1 MNGARMNWVRMN
13 RARIDGA
20 RITRI
25 DEVRKNGAAMTGSR
39 MGAWL
44 RRVVVAFVVLGGVV
58 GASIVEAH
66 KASDAYLQLRV
77 ADTTATLRIDIALR
91 DLDRDLVLDA
101 DDDGLLRWG
110 EVRSRAADIEALVDR
125 SVRLEVRDT
134 QGFACRPGPLAPLQ
148 LEQHSD
154 GRYAVLVQTWTC
166 GRAPAV
172 GTLSYGLFAAT
183 DPTHRGVLVWR
194 QGGAAKT
201 AVVAPGTA
209 GMTVPLGPDRA
220 TAAGLA
226 GSDAAASQAGA
237 VGADSGQTQGLAGIF
252 RDGVHHIWI
261 GVDHVLFLVVLLLP
275 AVLRRE
281 AGQWRPDTAWRPALW
296 RVLGVV
302 TAFTVAHSITLALA
316 VFDVLN
322 PPSRWVESLIALSVL
337 LAALNNLRPV
347 LVETRWRLTFA
358 FGLVHGFGF
367 ANALKDLGLAR
378 SELAAPLVLFNL
390 GVEAGQ
396 LAIVAVLVPL
406 AWAARRWRGYPRWV
420 LGAGSVIV
428 ALIAIVWLVERLF
441 DVQILGVGG

>member
-1 MNGARMNWVRMN
+1 MNAC
-13 RARIDGA
+13 
-20 RITRI
+20 
-25 DEVRKNGAAMTGSR
+25 S
-39 MGAWL
+39 
-44 RRVVVAFVVLGGVV
+44 RRVLAACLALAGVMGVSVA
-58 GASIVEAH
+58 EAH
-66 KASDAYLQLRV
+66 KASDAYLQLRTDGT
-77 ADTTATLRIDIALR
+77 AATLRIDIALR

-110 EVRSRAADIEALVDR
+110 EVRSRAADIESLADR
-125 SVRLEVRDT
+125 GVRMEIRDA
-134 QGFACRPGPLAPLQ
+134 QGAACRAGAPAPLQ

-154 GRYAVLVQTWTC
+154 GRYAVLVRTWTC
-166 GRAPAV
+166 AHAPAI
-172 GTLSYGLFAAT
+172 GTLSYGLFATT

-201 AVVAPGTA
+201 AVVVPGTA
-209 GMTVPLGPDRA
+209 GMTVALGA
-220 TAAGLA
+220 QT
-226 GSDAAASQAGA
+226 GSEPARTHS
-237 VGADSGQTQGLAGIF
+237 LAGIF

-261 GVDHVLFLVVLLLP
+261 GIDHVLFLVVLLLP

-281 AGQWRPDTAWRPALW
+281 SGQWHPADAWRPALW
-296 RVLGVV
+296 SVLGVV

-316 VFDVLN
+316 VFDLVN

-347 LVETRWRLTFA
+347 LVETRWRLTFL

-420 LGAGSVIV
+420 LGAGSAIV
-428 ALIAIVWLVERLF
+428 ASSAIVWLVERLF

>member
-1 MNGARMNWVRMN
+1 MN
-13 RARIDGA
+13 
-20 RITRI
+20 
-25 DEVRKNGAAMTGSR
+25 
-39 MGAWL
+39 AWF
-44 RRVVVAFVVLGGVV
+44 RRVLAACLALAGVTGV
-58 GASIVEAH
+58 SIAEAH
-66 KASDAYLQLRV
+66 KASDAYLQLRTDGT
-77 ADTTATLRIDIALR
+77 AATLRIDIALR

-110 EVRSRAADIEALVDR
+110 EVRSRAADIESLTDLG
-125 SVRLEVRDT
+125 VRMEIRDA
-134 QGFACRPGPLAPLQ
+134 QGAACRAGAHAPLQ
-148 LEQHSD
+148 LAQHSD

-166 GRAPAV
+166 AQAPAS
-172 GTLSYGLFAAT
+172 GNLSYDLFATT

-209 GMTVPLGPDRA
+209 GMTAALGA
-220 TAAGLA
+220 ET
-226 GSDAAASQAGA
+226 GSEPARTHS
-237 VGADSGQTQGLAGIF
+237 LAGIF

-281 AGQWRPDTAWRPALW
+281 AGQWRPAAAWRSALW
-296 RVLGVV
+296 SVLGVV

-316 VFDVLN
+316 VFDVVN
-322 PPSRWVESLIALSVL
+322 PPTRWVESLIALSVL

-347 LVETRWRLTFA
+347 LVETRWRLTFL

-367 ANALKDLGLAR
+367 ASALKDLGLAR

-406 AWAARRWRGYPRWV
+406 AWAGRRWRGYPRWV
-420 LGAGSVIV
+420 LGAGSAIV
-428 ALIAIVWLVERLF
+428 ALVAIVWLVERLF
-441 DVQILGVGG
+441 DVQILGVGA

>member
-1 MNGARMNWVRMN
+1 MNTWFR
-13 RARIDGA
+13 RILA
-20 RITRI
+20 
-25 DEVRKNGAAMTGSR
+25 TG
-39 MGAWL
+39 
-44 RRVVVAFVVLGGVV
+44 VALAGVLGTSV
-58 GASIVEAH
+58 ALAH
-66 KASDAYLQLRV
+66 KASDAYLQLRAEGRV
-77 ADTTATLRIDIALR
+77 ATLRVDIALR

-110 EVRSRAADIEALVDR
+110 EVRSRASDIEKLLDR
-125 SVRLEVRDT
+125 DVHLEIRDVV
-134 QGFACRPGPLAPLQ
+134 GAVCRAGAFAPLQ

-154 GRYAVLVQTWTC
+154 GRYAVIEQTWTC
-166 GRAPAV
+166 AQAPAS
-172 GTLSYGLFAAT
+172 GTLSYGLFATT

-201 AVVAPGTA
+201 AVVAPGTV
-209 GMTVPLGPDRA
+209 GMTVALAGGAAVGVAGKVGSDGSAGNTGNTGNAGDERA
-220 TAAGLA
+220 DGAQTHGLA
-226 GSDAAASQAGA
+226 S
-237 VGADSGQTQGLAGIF
+237 IF

-281 AGQWRPDTAWRPALW
+281 SGQWRPDTAWRPALW

-316 VFDVLN
+316 VFDVVN

-367 ANALKDLGLAR
+367 ASALKDLGLAR

>member
-1 MNGARMNWVRMN
+1 MRVAKEQ
-13 RARIDGA
+13 
-20 RITRI
+20 TLC
-25 DEVRKNGAAMTGSR
+25 T
-39 MGAWL
+39 GAWL
-44 RRVVVAFVVLGGVV
+44 RRLVVALVALVGVLGAPV
-58 GASIVEAH
+58 AEAH
-66 KASDAYLQLRV
+66 KASDAYLNLR
-77 ADTTATLRIDIALR
+77 ADGAVATLRIDIALR

-110 EVRSRAADIEALVDR
+110 EVRSRAQDIEALADR
-125 SVRLEVRDT
+125 DVQLEVRDV
-134 QGFACRPGPLAPLQ
+134 QGTACRPGAYAPLQ

-154 GRYAVLVQTWTC
+154 GRYAVLVRTWSCSAT
-166 GRAPAV
+166 PAT
-172 GTLSYGLFAAT
+172 GSLSYGLFATT

-194 QGGAAKT
+194 PGGAAKT
-201 AVVAPGTA
+201 AVVAPGTVGLSVA
-209 GMTVPLGPDRA
+209 LGSEEAR
-220 TAAGLA
+220 THRLA
-226 GSDAAASQAGA
+226 S
-237 VGADSGQTQGLAGIF
+237 LF

-281 AGQWRPDTAWRPALW
+281 AGTWLPAAAWRPALW
-296 RVLGVV
+296 SVLGVV

-316 VFDVLN
+316 VFDVVN

-347 LVETRWRLTFA
+347 LVETRWRLTFL

-367 ANALKDLGLAR
+367 ASALKDLGLAR

-420 LGAGSVIV
+420 LGAGSVLV

>member
-1 MNGARMNWVRMN
+1 MNAC
-13 RARIDGA
+13 
-20 RITRI
+20 
-25 DEVRKNGAAMTGSR
+25 S
-39 MGAWL
+39 
-44 RRVVVAFVVLGGVV
+44 RRVLAACLALAGVMGVSVA
-58 GASIVEAH
+58 EAH
-66 KASDAYLQLRV
+66 KASDAYLQLRTDGT
-77 ADTTATLRIDIALR
+77 AATLRIDIALR

-110 EVRSRAADIEALVDR
+110 EVRSRAADIESLADR
-125 SVRLEVRDT
+125 GVRMEIRDA
-134 QGFACRPGPLAPLQ
+134 QGAACRAGAPAPLQ

-154 GRYAVLVQTWTC
+154 GRYAVLVRTWTC
-166 GRAPAV
+166 AHAPAI
-172 GTLSYGLFAAT
+172 GTLSYGLFATT

-201 AVVAPGTA
+201 AVVVPGTA
-209 GMTVPLGPDRA
+209 GMTVALGA
-220 TAAGLA
+220 QT
-226 GSDAAASQAGA
+226 GSEPARTHS
-237 VGADSGQTQGLAGIF
+237 LAGIF

-261 GVDHVLFLVVLLLP
+261 GIDHVLFLVVLLLP

-281 AGQWRPDTAWRPALW
+281 SGQWHPADAWRPALW
-296 RVLGVV
+296 SVLGVV

-316 VFDVLN
+316 VFDVVN

-347 LVETRWRLTFA
+347 LVETRWRLTFL

-367 ANALKDLGLAR
+367 ASALKDLGLAR

-420 LGAGSVIV
+420 LGAGSAIV
-428 ALIAIVWLVERLF
+428 ASIAIVWLVERLF

>member
-1 MNGARMNWVRMN
+1 MN
-13 RARIDGA
+13 
-20 RITRI
+20 
-25 DEVRKNGAAMTGSR
+25 
-39 MGAWL
+39 AWF
-44 RRVVVAFVVLGGVV
+44 RRVLAACLALAGVMGV
-58 GASIVEAH
+58 SIAEAH
-66 KASDAYLQLRV
+66 KASDAYLQLRTDGT
-77 ADTTATLRIDIALR
+77 AATLRIDIALR

-110 EVRSRAADIEALVDR
+110 EVRSRAADIESLADR
-125 SVRLEVRDT
+125 GVRMEIRDA
-134 QGFACRPGPLAPLQ
+134 QGATCRAGAHAPLQ

-154 GRYAVLVQTWTC
+154 GRYAVLVRTWTC
-166 GRAPAV
+166 TQAPAS
-172 GTLSYGLFAAT
+172 GALSYGLFATT

-209 GMTVPLGPDRA
+209 GMTVALGSE
-220 TAAGLA
+220 T
-226 GSDAAASQAGA
+226 GSAPARTHS
-237 VGADSGQTQGLAGIF
+237 LAGIF

-261 GVDHVLFLVVLLLP
+261 GIDHVLFLVVLLLP

-281 AGQWRPDTAWRPALW
+281 AGQWRSAEAWRPALW
-296 RVLGVV
+296 SVFGVV

-316 VFDVLN
+316 VFDLVN

-347 LVETRWRLTFA
+347 LVETRWRLTFL

-420 LGAGSVIV
+420 LGAGSAIV
-428 ALIAIVWLVERLF
+428 AVIAIVWLVERLF
-441 DVQILGVGG
+441 DVQILGVGA

>member
-1 MNGARMNWVRMN
+1 MSVDRINGGRIVG
-13 RARIDGA
+13 ARIDA
-20 RITRI
+20 WFRRLFVALI
-25 DEVRKNGAAMTGSR
+25 VLAA
-39 MGAWL
+39 
-44 RRVVVAFVVLGGVV
+44 VVIAPVAH
-58 GASIVEAH
+58 AH

-77 ADTTATLRIDIALR
+77 NGTAATLRVDIALR

-110 EVRSRAADIEALVDR
+110 EVRSRMADIASLAERGVQ
-125 SVRLEVRDT
+125 LEVRDV
-134 QGFACRPGPLAPLQ
+134 QGLVCRPGAYAPLQ

-154 GRYAVLVQTWTC
+154 GRYVVLVRTWSCATV
-166 GRAPAV
+166 PAT
-172 GTLSYGLFAAT
+172 GKLSYALFSAT
-183 DPTHRGVLVWR
+183 DTTHRGVLVWR

-201 AVVAPGTA
+201 AVVAPGTV
-209 GMTVPLGPDRA
+209 GMTVALGPEGA
-220 TAAGLA
+220 SPAGN
-226 GSDAAASQAGA
+226 AGA
-237 VGADSGQTQGLAGIF
+237 SGGSGSGSTDGAVDVDADKNQIHGLAGIF

-261 GVDHVLFLVVLLLP
+261 GIDHVLFLVVLLLP
-275 AVLRRE
+275 AVLRRDQGE
-281 AGQWRPDTAWRPALW
+281 WRPASAWRPALW
-296 RVLGVV
+296 SVLGVV

-316 VFDVLN
+316 VFDVVN

-347 LVETRWRLTFA
+347 LVETRWRLTFL

-420 LGAGSVIV
+420 LGAGSAIV
-428 ALIAIVWLVERLF
+428 AMIAIVWLIERLF
-441 DVQILGVGG
+441 DIQILGVGG

>member
-1 MNGARMNWVRMN
+1 MN
-13 RARIDGA
+13 
-20 RITRI
+20 
-25 DEVRKNGAAMTGSR
+25 
-39 MGAWL
+39 AWF
-44 RRVVVAFVVLGGVV
+44 RRVLAACLALAGVMGV
-58 GASIVEAH
+58 SIAEAH
-66 KASDAYLQLRV
+66 KASDAYLQLR
-77 ADTTATLRIDIALR
+77 ADGRVVTLRVDIALR

-110 EVRSRAADIEALVDR
+110 EVRSRASDIEKLLDR
-125 SVRLEVRDT
+125 DVHLEVRDV
-134 QGFACRPGPLAPLQ
+134 QGAVCRAGSFAPLQ

-154 GRYAVLVQTWTC
+154 GRYAVLAQTWTC
-166 GRAPAV
+166 AQAPAN
-172 GTLSYGLFAAT
+172 GTLSYGLFATT

-194 QGGAAKT
+194 QGAAAKT
-201 AVVAPGTA
+201 AVIAPGTV
-209 GMTVPLGPDRA
+209 GMAVPLASTDGHGH
-220 TAAGLA
+220 GLA
-226 GSDAAASQAGA
+226 S
-237 VGADSGQTQGLAGIF
+237 IF

-261 GVDHVLFLVVLLLP
+261 GIDHVLFLVVLLLP
-275 AVLRRE
+275 AVLSRE
-281 AGQWRPDTAWRPALW
+281 AGQWRPAPAWRPALW
-296 RVLGVV
+296 SVFGVV

-316 VFDVLN
+316 VFEVLN

-347 LVETRWRLTFA
+347 LVETRWRLTFL

-420 LGAGSVIV
+420 LGAGSAIV
-428 ALIAIVWLVERLF
+428 ASIAIVWLVERLL

>member
-1 MNGARMNWVRMN
+1 MR
-13 RARIDGA
+13 GA
-20 RITRI
+20 RIEGTRT
-25 DEVRKNGAAMTGSR
+25 EGTRTSAGF
-39 MGAWL
+39 
-44 RRVVVAFVVLGGVV
+44 RRFFTMLLALVGLLGGSV
-58 GASIVEAH
+58 SWAH
-66 KASDAYLQLRV
+66 KASDAYLQLRTEG
-77 ADTTATLRIDIALR
+77 ATATLRIDIALR

-110 EVRSRAADIEALVDR
+110 EVRGRAVDIEALADR
-125 SVRLEVRDT
+125 DLRLEVRDVR
-134 QGFACRPGPLAPLQ
+134 GDVCRPGPFAPLQ

-154 GRYAVLVQTWTC
+154 GRYAVLARTWSC
-166 GRAPAV
+166 AQSPAV
-172 GTLSYGLFAAT
+172 GTLSYRLFATT

-209 GMTVPLGPDRA
+209 GMTLAIGA
-220 TAAGLA
+220 EGAGAASAAGAA
-226 GSDAAASQAGA
+226 GTDG
-237 VGADSGQTQGLAGIF
+237 GGGSGQIHGLAGIF

-281 AGQWRPDTAWRPALW
+281 AGQWRPAAAWRPALW
-296 RVLGVV
+296 SVLGVV

-316 VFDVLN
+316 VFDVVN

-347 LVETRWRLTFA
+347 LVETRWRLTFL

-367 ANALKDLGLAR
+367 ASALKDLGLAR

-420 LGAGSVIV
+420 LGAGSAIV
-428 ALIAIVWLVERLF
+428 ASIAIVWLVERLF
-441 DVQILGVGG
+441 DVQILGVGA